1 MESYEALNSPSLSD
15 SSRIQTLQRSISVHE
30 VAIASL
36 KGEFERQNSEL
47 VAAEDEVTKLRQALD
62 KKASY
67 NRLDTAGFSVFHASM
82 SPYHVSKPLKS
93 SLYKLISR
101 SLEQPSCL

>member
-1 MESYEALNSPSLSD
+1 MESCEALQNTTLSD

-47 VAAEDEVTKLRQALD
+47 VASEEEQLKLRRALA
-62 KKASY
+62 KKA
-67 NRLDTAGFSVFHASM
+67 R
-82 SPYHVSKPLKS
+82 
-93 SLYKLISR
+93 
-101 SLEQPSCL
+101 

>member
-1 MESYEALNSPSLSD
+1 MESYEAVKSTSLSD

-47 VAAEDEVTKLRQALD
+47 VASEEEVSKLRQALD
-62 KKASY
+62 KKA
-67 NRLDTAGFSVFHASM
+67 RKAAF
-82 SPYHVSKPLKS
+82 
-93 SLYKLISR
+93 
-101 SLEQPSCL
+101 CLV

>member
-1 MESYEALNSPSLSD
+1 MASYEALQNTSLSD

-47 VAAEDEVTKLRQALD
+47 VASEEEVAKLRQALD
-62 KKASY
+62 KK
-67 NRLDTAGFSVFHASM
+67 VW
-82 SPYHVSKPLKS
+82 
-93 SLYKLISR
+93 
-101 SLEQPSCL
+101 